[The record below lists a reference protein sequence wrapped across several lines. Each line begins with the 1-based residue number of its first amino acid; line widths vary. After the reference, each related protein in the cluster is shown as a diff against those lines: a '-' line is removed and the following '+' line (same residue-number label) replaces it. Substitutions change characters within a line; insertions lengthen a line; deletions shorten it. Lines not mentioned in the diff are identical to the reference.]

1 MELSGMYIY
10 TKECRGSGRGTAV
23 VSGKHMGKECVNSL
37 CSVLL

>member
-23 VSGKHMGKECVNSL
+23 GIREAHGKRVCE
-37 CSVLL
+37 

>member
-23 VSGKHMGKECVNSL
+23 VTWEK
-37 CSVLL
+37 SV